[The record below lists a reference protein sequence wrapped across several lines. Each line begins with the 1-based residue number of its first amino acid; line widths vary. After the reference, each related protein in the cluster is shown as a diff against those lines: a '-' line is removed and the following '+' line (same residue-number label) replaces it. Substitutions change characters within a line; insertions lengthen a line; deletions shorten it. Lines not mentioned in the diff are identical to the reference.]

1 MEWIND
7 LYVFLASV
15 TKNLGIGFVE
25 VFKLQ
30 PVTLWGYS
38 LTHVPFNII
47 MCLVGVFLGT
57 LIGVLPGIGP
67 VATIA
72 MLLPVTFSLSPVAA
86 LIMLAGI
93 YYGAQYGGSTT
104 AILVN
109 IPGESSSVVTC
120 LDGYQMA
127 RQGRAGPALA
137 VAALG
142 SFFAGCVS
150 TLIVAMFAPP
160 LAEVALKFGPAEY
173 FSLMVLGLVS
183 AVVLAHG
190 SLIKA
195 IAMVIFGLLLGL
207 VGTDVNSGVLR
218 FAFGISELADGIGFV
233 TVAMGMFGIA
243 EIIGNLEQKET
254 REIFTN
260 KVSNLWPSKE
270 DWKRFWAPTIRG
282 TALGSALGIL
292 PGGGALLASF
302 GAYTLEKR
310 VSKYAHEF
318 GKGAIE
324 GVAAPESA
332 NNAGAQTSF
341 IPLLTLGI
349 PSNAV
354 MALMIGAMMI
364 QGIAPGPQVMN
375 ERPQLFWGMIASMW
389 VGNLMLVVLNLPL
402 IGIWIKLLMVPY
414 RILYPSILIFMAVGV
429 FSISNQPFDCF
440 LMSLFGLLGFIC
452 VKLECE
458 PAPLILG
465 FILGPLMEE
474 NLRRAMLLSRGD
486 ATVFFDPVH
495 KPISFSFLLA
505 ALVLLVIIALPALRK
520 TRDEAFAA
528 EEQA

>member
-1 MEWIND
+1 MEGLIAH
-7 LYVFLASV
+7 LGVGFGVALSLQ
-15 TKNLGIGFVE
+15 NLF
-25 VFKLQ
+25 
-30 PVTLWGYS
+30 Y
-38 LTHVPFNII
+38 
-47 MCLVGVFLGT
+47 CLMGVLLGT

-67 VATIA
+67 IATIA
-72 MLLPVTFSLSPVAA
+72 MLLPVTFTLPPVSS

-127 RQGRAGPALA
+127 RQGRAGPALGI
-137 VAALG
+137 AAIG

-150 TLIVAMFAPP
+150 TVIIALFAPP

-173 FSLMVLGLVS
+173 FSLMVLGLIA

-195 IAMVIFGLLLGL
+195 IAMVILGLLLGL
-207 VGTDVNSGVLR
+207 VGTDVNSGVAR
-218 FAFGISELADGIGFV
+218 FDFGVSELSDGIGFV
-233 TVAMGMFGIA
+233 SVAMGVFGFT
-243 EIIGNLEQKET
+243 EIILNLEQKEK
-254 REIFTN
+254 REVFVKKITN
-260 KVSNLWPSKE
+260 LM
-270 DWKRFWAPTIRG
+270 PTLQDFKDSWGAILRG

-292 PGGGALLASF
+292 PGGGALLSSF
-302 GAYTLEKR
+302 AAYTLEKK
-310 VSKYAHEF
+310 VSRNPESF
-318 GKGAIE
+318 GKGNIR

-349 PSNAV
+349 PSNPV

-364 QGIAPGPQVMN
+364 QGIAPGPQVMT
-375 ERPQLFWGMIASMW
+375 ERPELFWGMIASMW
-389 VGNLMLVVLNLPL
+389 IGNLMLIVLNLPL
-402 IGIWIKLLMVPY
+402 IGIWIKLLTVPY
-414 RILYPSILIFMAVGV
+414 RILYPSILLFCCIGV
-429 FSISNQPFDCF
+429 YSLSNSPFDV
-440 LMSLFGLLGFIC
+440 MQTAVFGLIGYVF

-486 ATVFFDPVH
+486 ALVFFQR
-495 KPISFSFLLA
+495 PISLAMLVISAFLL
-505 ALVLLVIIALPALRK
+505 LIVIAPVVRK
-520 TRDEAFAA
+520 KREEAFVEA
-528 EEQA
+528 

>member
-1 MEWIND
+1 MESII
-7 LYVFLASV
+7 
-15 TKNLGIGFVE
+15 TNLGIGFGVALS
-25 VFKLQ
+25 LQ
-30 PVTLWGYS
+30 NLLY
-38 LTHVPFNII
+38 
-47 MCLVGVFLGT
+47 CLLGALLGT

-72 MLLPVTFSLSPVAA
+72 MLLPVTFTLNPTSA

-127 RQGRAGPALA
+127 RQGRAGPALGI
-137 VAALG
+137 AAIG

-150 TLIVAMFAPP
+150 TLVIALFAPP

-173 FSLMVLGLVS
+173 FSLMVLGLI
-183 AVVLAHG
+183 AATVLAHG
-190 SLIKA
+190 SLLKA

-207 VGTDVNSGVLR
+207 VGTDVNSGVAR
-218 FAFGISELADGIGFV
+218 FSFGVSELSDGIGFV
-233 TVAMGMFGIA
+233 SVAMGVFGFA
-243 EIIGNLEQKET
+243 EIIANLEVKEK
-254 REIFTN
+254 REIFT
-260 KVSNLWPSKE
+260 KKISNLLPTLQDFKDS
-270 DWKRFWAPTIRG
+270 WASILRG
-282 TALGSALGIL
+282 TALGAALGIL

-302 GAYTLEKR
+302 AAYTLEKK
-310 VSKYAHEF
+310 VSKNSANF
-318 GKGAIE
+318 GKGAIQ

-349 PSNAV
+349 PSNPV

-364 QGIAPGPQVMN
+364 QGIAPGPQVMT

-389 VGNLMLVVLNLPL
+389 VGNLMLIVLNLPL
-402 IGIWIKLLMVPY
+402 IGMWIKLLTVPY
-414 RILYPSILIFMAVGV
+414 RVLYPSILVFCCIGV
-429 FSISNQPFDCF
+429 YSISNSPFDV
-440 LMSLFGLLGFIC
+440 MQTAVFGVVGYVF

-486 ATVFFDPVH
+486 PTVFFQR
-495 KPISFSFLLA
+495 PISLAMLLVAGFLLA
-505 ALVLLVIIALPALRK
+505 IVVAPAVRK
-520 TRDEAFAA
+520 KREEAFLEA
-528 EEQA
+528 